1 MAQVVGIRFKDVG
14 KVYYF
19 DPDGM
24 QFKKG
29 DRVIVETARGVE
41 CGEIALQNREV
52 PDEEIVKPLKRI
64 IRAAGAEDLKTLA
77 ENREKEKGVFDLR
90 GKDPRTQ
97 AGYEACGGRIHL

>member
-29 DRVIVETARGVE
+29 DRAIVETARGVE

-64 IRAAGAEDLKTLA
+64 IRARGPADL
-77 ENREKEKGVFDLR
+77 
-90 GKDPRTQ
+90 
-97 AGYEACGGRIHL
+97 